1 MQPSWSSLPT
11 TALAVTARGCAPV
24 SLRGCLRCVRRR
36 TETTSLHFGDALAS
50 RAGSTC
56 AAPGAAPSA
65 TLRWPL
71 LSSCCRTLLHTQGH
85 KDHVVVMTL
94 CTRRANTCNLHDAR
108 HASGT
113 SRSPPPQ
120 GGVATTT
127 MTTRPTRFP
136 GLPPPHITQA
146 GPSAMPAAPMAVA
159 VVARR
164 YPWCQQWQ

>member
-1 MQPSWSSLPT
+1 MPT

-85 KDHVVVMTL
+85 KDLVVVMTL

-120 GGVATTT
+120 GGVATAA

-136 GLPPPHITQA
+136 SLVTPRHAAAASTGTWQVPTPATYM
-146 GPSAMPAAPMAVA
+146 MPRCRWIHDHTSDM
-159 VVARR
+159 R
-164 YPWCQQWQ
+164 